1 LIRCFLLLAIGV
13 AIAAGCSKDITR
25 DFEQFADRA
34 CACRDA
40 ACANAVLTEFAR
52 FAKDAEGHA
61 HNDEAR
67 TNAAAERMAKCAMK
81 AGVSAQDLMRLANKL
96 AQ

>member
-1 LIRCFLLLAIGV
+1 MLAIGV

-34 CACRDA
+34 CACKDA
-40 ACANAVLTEFAR
+40 ACANTVLTQFAQ

-67 TNAAAERMAKCAMK
+67 TDAAARRMASCAMK
-81 AGVSAQDLMRLANKL
+81 AGVSAKDLMRLANKL
-96 AQ
+96 AE